1 MKSNPW
7 LVAAL
12 LGLFPISAQ
21 SVPEKGDREFQLSGI
36 GIRDYD
42 SDTTTFGASG
52 SIGWFVT
59 DHQKFGVRQR
69 IHLDQSRKA
78 DDLWRAETLG
88 FYDFHFDLDPL
99 QPFVG
104 ASLGYMYGER
114 VNESFI
120 AGPEV
125 GINFYLQE
133 KTFIKLQVEYQFPL
147 EDVNQSDGTV
157 DDGKLVYTL
166 GTGFNF

>member
-12 LGLFPISAQ
+12 LGLFPIFAQ

-59 DHQKFGVRQR
+59 DHQKFGMRQR
-69 IHLDQSRKA
+69 IHLDQSRNPTISDVPKRS
-78 DDLWRAETLG
+78 DST
-88 FYDFHFDLDPL
+88 
-99 QPFVG
+99 
-104 ASLGYMYGER
+104 M
-114 VNESFI
+114 
-120 AGPEV
+120 
-125 GINFYLQE
+125 
-133 KTFIKLQVEYQFPL
+133 TFTSI
-147 EDVNQSDGTV
+147 SIH
-157 DDGKLVYTL
+157 
-166 GTGFNF
+166 